1 MTVLSFWT
9 DKVPTA
15 AWITIFWVV
24 IILINV
30 WAVKFFGEVEVVS
43 SSIKFGW
50 IIIVIISL
58 IGERNGTNTFHSC
71 STNMSQSYLQEVPLL
86 RALLAF
92 GIGIHTPSRT
102 DSKAFSLSC
111 PLVSLPCLDPR
122 TVL

>member
-1 MTVLSFWT
+1 MTVLNFWT

-50 IIIVIISL
+50 IIIVVISL
-58 IGERNGTNTFHSC
+58 IGEK
-71 STNMSQSYLQEVPLL
+71 
-86 RALLAF
+86 LARISSF
-92 GIGIHTPSRT
+92 PARLTCRSRI
-102 DSKAFSLSC
+102 C
-111 PLVSLPCLDPR
+111 RRRPC
-122 TVL
+122 